1 MTRAAGDALA
11 RMAALPFAG
20 LDDILAPGPAL
31 LLAPHPDDETLGC
44 GGLIAESGAL
54 GRELHVLVVT
64 DGTGSHPGSRAW
76 PAERLRALREQE
88 ARRAVGELGLA
99 VDRIAF
105 FGLRDTK
112 APHGGAA
119 LDEAVSRIA
128 AHATERG
135 ARTILTTWRHDP
147 HGDHVAVSRMGAA
160 VARAIGGRLL
170 EYPVWGWT
178 LPPNQPLDD
187 APASG
192 RRLDITRHLP
202 AKRRAIAA
210 HRSQTTDLIDDDPNG
225 FLLPAEFLALFTRP
239 FEVFLSSD
247 D

>member
-1 MTRAAGDALA
+1 MTRAAKDVLA

-44 GGLIAESGAL
+44 GGLIAESCAR
-54 GRELHVLVVT
+54 GRALHVLIVT
-64 DGTGSHPGSRAW
+64 DGTGSHAGSRAW

-88 ARRAVGELGLA
+88 ARQAVGELGLPA
-99 VDRIAF
+99 DCIAF
-105 FGLRDTK
+105 LGLRDTE
-112 APHGGAA
+112 APHDGAA
-119 LDEAVSRIA
+119 LDEAVARIA

-147 HGDHVAVSRMGAA
+147 HGDHAAVSRMGAA
-160 VARAIGGRLL
+160 VARAIGARLI

-178 LPPNQPLDD
+178 LPRDQLLED
-187 APASG
+187 AAAHG
-192 RRLDITRHLP
+192 CRLDITHHLP

-210 HRSQTTDLIDDDPNG
+210 HRSQTADLIDDDPNG
-225 FLLPAEFLALFTRP
+225 FRLPDEFLALFTRP
-239 FEVFLSSD
+239 FEAFLWSD